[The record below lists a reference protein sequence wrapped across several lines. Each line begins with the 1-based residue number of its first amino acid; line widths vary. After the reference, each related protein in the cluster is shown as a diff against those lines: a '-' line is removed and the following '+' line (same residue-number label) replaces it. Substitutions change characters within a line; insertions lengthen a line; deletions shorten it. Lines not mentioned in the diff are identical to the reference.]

1 MCCFGE
7 GEEAAF
13 LSFHDIEGAV
23 TEGRTERSE
32 ILRSGG
38 LSIIPRQPA
47 AGMGG
52 HRLRVAR
59 QRQQLLEGDGP
70 AAPTGVDQ
78 AHKDVPQLRAVDRF
92 ITHGGV
98 NYGAGYLFLRGVNY
112 GAGYLF
118 LRWGLG
124 RIIVVVHRLPIPN
137 GVVNYGAG
145 YLFLW

>member
-1 MCCFGE
+1 M
-7 GEEAAF
+7 
-13 LSFHDIEGAV
+13 SFHDIEGAIPR
-23 TEGRTERSE
+23 GRTERSE

-59 QRQQLLEGDGP
+59 QRQQVLEGDGP
-70 AAPTGVDQ
+70 AAPTGLNQ
-78 AHKDVPQLRAVDRF
+78 AHKDVPHLRAVDRF

-98 NYGAGYLFLRGVNY
+98 NYGAGYLFLRWAMNY

-118 LRWGLG
+118 LRWGHELLG
-124 RIIVVVHRLPIPN
+124 RLPIPTV
-137 GVVNYGAG
+137 GP
-145 YLFLW
+145 